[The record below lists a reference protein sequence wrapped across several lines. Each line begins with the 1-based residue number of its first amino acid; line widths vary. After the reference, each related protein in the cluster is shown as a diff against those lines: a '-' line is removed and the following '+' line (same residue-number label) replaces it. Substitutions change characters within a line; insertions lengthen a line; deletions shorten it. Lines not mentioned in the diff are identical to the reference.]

1 MDRTR
6 RSKLSAVLGNERVR
20 RLAPFFVLGPI
31 SGPLTAGVV
40 LNLRCG
46 RPVLAG
52 LYSLAL
58 GLWLVIAPAELAHL
72 LPAAG
77 VRFF

>member
-1 MDRTR
+1 MDRAR
-6 RSKLSAVLGNERVR
+6 PPKLLAKLGKERVL

-40 LNLRCG
+40 LNLRGG
-46 RPVLAG
+46 RPVLAS
-52 LYSLAL
+52 LYGLAL
-58 GLWLVIAPAELAHL
+58 GLWLVAAPAELAHL